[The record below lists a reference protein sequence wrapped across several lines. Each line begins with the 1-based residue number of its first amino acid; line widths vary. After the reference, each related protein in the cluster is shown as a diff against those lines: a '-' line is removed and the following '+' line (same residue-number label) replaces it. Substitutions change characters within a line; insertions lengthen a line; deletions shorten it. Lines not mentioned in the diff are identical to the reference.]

1 MKRSIS
7 VLLAFVALFVG
18 FAAYAQS
25 GDASKPAPWI
35 GADRIVKDAKGTVT
49 MTGHVTISLN
59 GVIIHA
65 DEAVSD
71 PITHD
76 VQLTGNVHAT
86 FAAGAPGSSK

>member
-7 VLLAFVALFVG
+7 VLLALVAVSIGFVVS
-18 FAAYAQS
+18 AQS
-25 GDASKPAPWI
+25 GDATKPAPWI
-35 GADRIVKDAKGTVT
+35 GADRIVKDVQGTVT

-65 DEAVSD
+65 DAAVSD

-86 FAAGAPGSSK
+86 FSAGAPGYSK